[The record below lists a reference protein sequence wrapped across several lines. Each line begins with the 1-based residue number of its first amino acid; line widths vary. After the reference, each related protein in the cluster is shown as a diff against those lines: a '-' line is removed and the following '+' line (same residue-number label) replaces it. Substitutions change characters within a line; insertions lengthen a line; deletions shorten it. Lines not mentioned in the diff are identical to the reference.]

1 MASYMKDLES
11 GLLAVTREVSFVQ
24 GWNHFKNEE
33 QMQGEME
40 DDEGHTLIIVPHQE
54 SRFRPTSGSR
64 WVCEI
69 SLCPLNRHGRR
80 ILPAKLIK
88 KVSTLTPVP
97 AKAPI
102 APKPVKVTVEPKL
115 VLVPPPD
122 DDFPTVQE
130 QILEAVREADQEA
143 EELVEEFKASK
154 PIPKAKPL
162 MGGGAV
168 IVNPRGKKARKAA
181 KNGQRQ
187 KVG

>member
-1 MASYMKDLES
+1 MASYMKDVEL
-11 GLLAVTREVSFVQ
+11 GILAVTREVSFVQ

-88 KVSTLTPVP
+88 KVSAVAQKPVQAKP
-97 AKAPI
+97 AVQAEPQRLEQP
-102 APKPVKVTVEPKL
+102 APKDVLPSRRDEQKASLEVEQLLVEAEQERPIKPAQSRVGNGVVRQHKPK
-115 VLVPPPD
+115 
-122 DDFPTVQE
+122 TKRQR
-130 QILEAVREADQEA
+130 REA
-143 EELVEEFKASK
+143 AS
-154 PIPKAKPL
+154 AL
-162 MGGGAV
+162 S
-168 IVNPRGKKARKAA
+168 
-181 KNGQRQ
+181 
-187 KVG
+187 